1 MHSADLDELVG
12 TQTHI
17 ASGAVCA
24 ETPDQKLNE
33 EERANVPAGW
43 AWAICLRPAACTGLP
58 PSTFRHNS
66 AHMPHPP
73 RSLLVLLLPL
83 PASLLLLLP
92 QNPKPCPFP
101 LTPRPPGLTRRLRRC
116 VCCWSSRQQQDSHH
130 PHALLGNP
138 WAQGHSTHIAAPHG
152 EQGAVLRAPFVVS
165 AHVMNHSREGVYPCI
180 PTSQKLTAL
189 NSACT
194 VN

>member
-1 MHSADLDELVG
+1 MKCECFGGGGVHSADLDELVG

-17 ASGAVCA
+17 VSGAVCA

-33 EERANVPAGW
+33 EERANVRAGW

-101 LTPRPPGLTRRLRRC
+101 LTPPPPRSHEEAEALRVLLEQQTAAGLTPPACPAGQPLGPGAF
-116 VCCWSSRQQQDSHH
+116 D
-130 PHALLGNP
+130 PH
-138 WAQGHSTHIAAPHG
+138 S
-152 EQGAVLRAPFVVS
+152 
-165 AHVMNHSREGVYPCI
+165 
-180 PTSQKLTAL
+180 
-189 NSACT
+189 CT
-194 VN
+194 TR